1 VESVQPVSQALPPRN
16 LIRALTAFAALVTW
30 YCIISLAVETDWA
43 PLEPADWFDVIIPV
57 LMLLWLAAF
66 CAQWTL
72 RALRR
77 PDGTTDRIV
86 TLICVFF
93 AISIPFEIVTLLLP
107 EMFFDTF
114 FTITLLFLVPVS
126 YWTYRKLEVK
136 WSADNEIHP
145 LDAGVVWPTDRH
157 FWVMTCLFF
166 WMAWLQGVV
175 SQDDD
180 LPENFSFYY
189 GALLSLAATVLV
201 YQLGKRLL
209 K

>member
-1 VESVQPVSQALPPRN
+1 M
-16 LIRALTAFAALVTW
+16 LTAFAALVTW
-30 YCIISLAVETDWA
+30 YCIISLAVEADWA
-43 PLEPADWFDVIIPV
+43 PRDSNDWSDIAISILV
-57 LMLLWLAAF
+57 LLYFTGF
-66 CAQWTL
+66 CAQWTF

-77 PDGTTDRIV
+77 PDGITDRVI

-93 AISIPFEIVTLLLP
+93 AISMPFEIVTVLLP
-107 EMFFDTF
+107 EMFFATF

-126 YWTYRKLEVK
+126 YWTYRKLEAK
-136 WSADNEIHP
+136 WSADNEIYP
-145 LDAGVVWPTDRH
+145 LETGAVWPADRH

-166 WMAWLQGVV
+166 FMAWLQGVV
-175 SQDDD
+175 SLDDD